1 MRYAAFFFAGCVAVY
16 VIHRLTA
23 PNKQT
28 ILPPLAK
35 RIERKRDKR

>member
-23 PNKQT
+23 PAKTQ

-35 RIERKRDKR
+35 RIEREKDKQ